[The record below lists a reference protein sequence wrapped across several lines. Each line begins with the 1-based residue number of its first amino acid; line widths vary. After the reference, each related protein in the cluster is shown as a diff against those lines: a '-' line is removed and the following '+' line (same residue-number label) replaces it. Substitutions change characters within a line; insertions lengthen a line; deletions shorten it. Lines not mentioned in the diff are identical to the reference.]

1 MKFCKSVFFTVKFS
15 ETSVNLKKKTEIS
28 EHFLTFGFTYYQY
41 FISHK
46 IFSHLR
52 LFPKFKDFTYG
63 FLVIFQINFICVKY
77 KHFQAIFLNHSI

>member
-1 MKFCKSVFFTVKFS
+1 M
-15 ETSVNLKKKTEIS
+15 S

-46 IFSHLR
+46 IFTHLR
-52 LFPKFKDFTYG
+52 IFPKFKGFTYE